1 MSSGMWTGRVFERLK
16 SLMYGEPVL
25 KCPDFNRAFV
35 LESDASDRGVGAVL
49 SQMYD
54 GEDHPVAY
62 FSKKLLPR
70 EMFSVVEKECLA
82 IRLAVQM
89 FRVYLVGRLFTI
101 QTDHRSLEWLD
112 CLKESNNRRMRWS
125 LTIQPSQFTV
135 QYRTRKE
142 NANADALSRAFET
155 EATGV
160 SLEKVVEC
168 QRSEVTLRLRRAER
182 MNRVDVMRHR
192 ELDNGSCVQFYSD
205 VLSALQ
211 TSHVVCV
218 LIQRS
223 KFVSP
228 LLVPCECSR
237 MQRVGP

>member
-1 MSSGMWTGRVFERLK
+1 MSEI
-16 SLMYGEPVL
+16 
-25 KCPDFNRAFV
+25 
-35 LESDASDRGVGAVL
+35 RGDPAV
-49 SQMYD
+49 
-54 GEDHPVAY
+54 
-62 FSKKLLPR
+62 
-70 EMFSVVEKECLA
+70 
-82 IRLAVQM
+82 
-89 FRVYLVGRLFTI
+89 
-101 QTDHRSLEWLD
+101 
-112 CLKESNNRRMRWS
+112 
-125 LTIQPSQFTV
+125 
-135 QYRTRKE
+135 
-142 NANADALSRAFET
+142 ET

-223 KFVSP
+223 KFVSSVRACNEWVHNTCTDLTCMP
-228 LLVPCECSR
+228 TPTHSNGKAIVCR
-237 MQRVGP
+237 FTKQ